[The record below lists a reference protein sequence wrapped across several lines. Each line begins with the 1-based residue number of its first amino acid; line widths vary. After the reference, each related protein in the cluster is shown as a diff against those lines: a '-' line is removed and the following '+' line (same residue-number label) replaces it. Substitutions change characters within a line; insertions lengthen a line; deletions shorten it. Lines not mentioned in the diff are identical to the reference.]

1 MFYLTTAAVRRVRPR
16 HVCATT
22 PRSSPID
29 PNVRK
34 RRILTKRDAPSPR
47 AHPGR
52 HRVLYRER
60 VGCDTF
66 LQLAPILRDRRA
78 FTGPGQ
84 KSEFR
89 QIHARTRLR
98 RIYAS
103 TYTPDCYDATSGRNG
118 LTTRRWN
125 DSPLACVSRTSSGR
139 SRLRYSEK
147 RSSDSLGQ
155 GHVGVRL
162 GVRGG
167 ARIHSTRVGTL
178 GRGTRKGLGSGLFAW
193 PPGNN
198 KITDYKVRVIRFVYV
213 YTK

>member
-47 AHPGR
+47 ARPGR
-52 HRVLYRER
+52 HRVSYFFAAR

-66 LQLAPILRDRRA
+66 LQLAPIRRDR
-78 FTGPGQ
+78 T
-84 KSEFR
+84 
-89 QIHARTRLR
+89 
-98 RIYAS
+98 YAS

-167 ARIHSTRVGTL
+167 GGQNPFDARRDFGA
-178 GRGTRKGLGSGLFAW
+178 G
-193 PPGNN
+193 
-198 KITDYKVRVIRFVYV
+198 D
-213 YTK
+213 